1 MRDVLCSNC
10 ASASFSWVR
19 TYKHD
24 WHQCNDCRTLH
35 RVRRPSYPLD
45 IAPLRALIERT
56 PLRKLFGATLLRVR
70 EVVEEEKKFYDMYEN
85 AVAAGVIGTKW
96 EPLTGMR
103 LEDFARHGISIAGKT
118 VLEISGGP
126 GFLSKAIQSVAQHVT
141 VTEFSKISVDGMAS
155 ALGIDAVQFDY
166 NQDEIGQRV
175 TGPFDVI
182 LIIYSI
188 GFCND
193 LKAFVRSLKAV
204 MHDKTIVYV
213 CHSPGTLG
221 LMLRWQFD
229 EYTFTRC
236 WELDTVAKCFA
247 EIGYPERAREDEGS
261 YLYDFQWYD
270 KAGTWAGT
278 ILKRLHRVI
287 GGYYRSKALRSEG
300 SINRELIQKN
310 VKQIFGADPL

>member
-10 ASASFSWVR
+10 ASTSFSSVR

-45 IAPLRALIERT
+45 VAPLRALIERT

-70 EVVEEEKKFYDMYEN
+70 EVVAEEKTFYDMYEK
-85 AVAAGVIGTKW
+85 AVSLGVSGTKW
-96 EPLTGMR
+96 EPLTALR
-103 LEDFARHGISIAGKT
+103 LEDFARHGIAIAGKS

-126 GFLSKAIQSVAQHVT
+126 GFLSKAIQAVAQRV
-141 VTEFSKISVDGMAS
+141 VLTEFSKVSVDGMAR

-166 NQDEIGQRV
+166 NQDQIGQRV
-175 TGPFDVI
+175 EGPFDVI

-193 LKAFVRSLKAV
+193 LRAFVRSLKAV
-204 MHDKTIVYV
+204 MHDKTIIYV
-213 CHSPGTLG
+213 CHSPATLG

-229 EYTFTRC
+229 EYTFMRC

-261 YLYDFQWYD
+261 YRYDFQWYD
-270 KAGTWAGT
+270 KAGTGIGT
-278 ILKRLHRVI
+278 ILKKLHRVI
-287 GGYYRSKALRSEG
+287 GRYYCKRALRSG
-300 SINRELIQKN
+300 GNMNRELVQKN
-310 VKQIFGADPL
+310 VKQIFAAGPL